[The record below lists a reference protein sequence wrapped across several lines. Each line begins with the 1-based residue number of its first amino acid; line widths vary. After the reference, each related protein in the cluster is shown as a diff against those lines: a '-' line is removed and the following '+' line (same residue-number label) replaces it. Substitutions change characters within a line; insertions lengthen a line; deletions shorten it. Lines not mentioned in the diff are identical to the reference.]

1 MNPFDS
7 FDPRFDQLL
16 LPDSQLTRLATGAAW
31 SEGPVYLSSD
41 ESVIW
46 SDIPNN
52 RLLRWTERDGLSVW
66 RSPSNF
72 ENGHYLDAAGRLV
85 SCEHGRRCISRTE
98 KDGSVTVLAD
108 SYQGKRLN
116 SPNDLVVKSDGSIW
130 FTDPPYGI
138 LSDREGY
145 KAESELGDNYVFR
158 LDPETGDLTIATD
171 EIEEPNGLA
180 FSPDESLLYIADT
193 SAALR
198 EGGNHHIMQFDVV
211 EGSELRNGR
220 LFAQINPGLADGFR
234 LDIHGNIFT
243 SALDGVHVYT
253 PDGFRIGRIPVPEK
267 VANLTFGGP
276 GRNRLFIT
284 ASTSLYAVTLNTRGI
299 QRP

>member
-1 MNPFDS
+1 
-7 FDPRFDQLL
+7 
-16 LPDSQLTRLATGAAW
+16 
-31 SEGPVYLSSD
+31 
-41 ESVIW
+41 
-46 SDIPNN
+46 
-52 RLLRWTERDGLSVW
+52 
-66 RSPSNF
+66 
-72 ENGHYLDAAGRLV
+72 
-85 SCEHGRRCISRTE
+85 
-98 KDGSVTVLAD
+98 
-108 SYQGKRLN
+108 LN

-158 LDPETGDLTIATD
+158 LDPATGDLTIVTD

-198 EGGNHHIMQFDVV
+198 ELGNHHIMQFDVID
-211 EGSELRNGR
+211 GRTLCNGR
-220 LFAQINPGLADGFR
+220 LFAEINPGLADGFR
-234 LDIHGNIFT
+234 LDISGNIFT

-253 PDGFRIGRIPVPEK
+253 PDGARIGKIPVPEK
-267 VANLTFGGP
+267 VANVTFGGP
-276 GRNRLFIT
+276 DKNRLFIT

-299 QRP
+299 QKP